1 MKLKNLLQIF
11 ILLIISGF
19 ISSLFVAR
27 ALDKK
32 ETNYLHKVNLKNI
45 YQEPVLYGSGEV
57 GDIIYDINCNIEIV
71 TDFKE
76 EIKNLSDLQKY
87 CDNHLTSGNGFQYF
101 LVDASGTFIHD
112 GTTVEVKALNYVK
125 NEGFFFEVE
134 PVGDVITS
142 GPFSEF
148 KVVENDI
155 NEDINEFSNLTIKD
169 VVSKSKNNLTESKSF
184 SDFIDSNDSSNDN
197 PTPVVNG

>member
-1 MKLKNLLQIF
+1 MKKFIQLF

-45 YQEPVLYGSGEV
+45 YQEPVLAGSGEV
-57 GDIIYDINCNIEIV
+57 GDIIFDINCNIELV
-71 TDFKE
+71 TDSKD
-76 EIKNLSDLQKY
+76 EIKSLSDLQKY
-87 CDNHLTSGNGFQYF
+87 FDNHLVNASYGNYQYF
-101 LVDASGTFIHD
+101 LVDATGTFIND

-125 NEGFFFEVE
+125 NVGFFFEVE

-142 GPFSEF
+142 GPFMEF
-148 KVVENDI
+148 KVVENGI

-169 VVSKSKNNLTESKSF
+169 VVSKSKNNLTESKSI
-184 SDFIDSNDSSNDN
+184 SDFIVSNDSSNEN
-197 PTPVVNG
+197 ASPVLNG